1 MRKNKKTR
9 RMIVFGFLICL
20 FTVIVAFSAKFI
32 LNGLNKSKPDEVFK
46 QYISFA
52 NERKYEK
59 MYDLLDEKSK
69 SENKKEDFILRNKK
83 IYEGINSHNMSVK
96 INDIKKEKGNDKII
110 KYDSKM
116 DTLAGEISFSNEVL
130 LTRDRHKNYRIKWQ
144 SDVIFPELEED
155 NTVRISKLKA
165 KRGSILDRNGVMIA
179 GQGLASMVGLVP
191 KKMSDN
197 IEDLKKLSALLNV
210 PVEQIQKKLKAS
222 WVKENS
228 MVPIKTIEKIEEN
241 ADGTVKE
248 KDKELQDSLLSIP
261 GVKISNTEVRVY
273 PLGEKAGHLT
283 GYVQNV
289 NAEILKEK
297 EGKRYNSN
305 SIIGKIGLESLLE
318 DRIRGID
325 GYEIIIADRYGDKK
339 KTLVTEPKID
349 GENVKLTIDSKL
361 QSKLYEQMK
370 NDKGCAVV
378 MNPKTGEILSLVS
391 SPSYNPNEFILGMS
405 GDRWKE
411 VNENENKPMYNRFK
425 ARLCP
430 GSSFKPV
437 TAGIGIT
444 TGKINPN
451 ENFGHSGLSWQKD
464 SSWGSYKVTTL
475 KDYGNT
481 VNMKNALIYSDNIYF
496 AKAALKIGGDV
507 LSKELLKLGF
517 EENMPF
523 EFGLSSSRFG
533 TDNKFDTEIQ
543 LADSGYGQGKVLV
556 NPVHMASIY
565 STFVNDGDMIKP
577 YLEFKE
583 NPHAEFWKK
592 GVFSKESVKII
603 RDDLIQV
610 VESPNGTGHSAVTK
624 GITIAGKTGT
634 AEIKE
639 SKDDVTGTEL
649 GWFNAFTVDENSD
662 KQYMAIA
669 MVEDVKNRGG
679 SHYVIPI
686 VKSIFED

>member
-9 RMIVFGFLICL
+9 KMIIFGFLICL
-20 FTVIVAFSAKFI
+20 LVVIVGFLAKFI
-32 LNGLNKSKPDEVFK
+32 LEGLNKSKPDEVFK
-46 QYISFA
+46 QYMSFA
-52 NERKYEK
+52 NERQYEK

-69 SENKKEDFILRNKK
+69 SEIKKEKFILRNKK
-83 IYEGINSHNMSVK
+83 IYEGINSRNISVK
-96 INDIKKEKGNDKII
+96 INEVKKEKDSDKII

-116 DTLAGEISFSNEVL
+116 DTLAGEISFSNEVPL
-130 LTRDRHKNYRIKWQ
+130 NRDKDGDYRIRWK

-155 NTVRISKLKA
+155 NTIRISKLKA
-165 KRGSILDRNGVMIA
+165 KRGNILDRNGVMIA
-179 GQGLASMVGLVP
+179 GQGLASMIGLVP
-191 KKMSDN
+191 EKMSDN
-197 IEDLKKLSALLNV
+197 TEDLKKLSTLLNI
-210 PVEQIQKKLKAS
+210 PVEQIQKKLNAS
-222 WVKENS
+222 WVKDNS
-228 MVPIKTIEKIEEN
+228 MVPIKTIEKIE
-241 ADGTVKE
+241 
-248 KDKELQDSLLSIP
+248 DKALQDSLLSIP
-261 GVKISNTEVRVY
+261 GVKISNTEVRQY

-318 DRIRGID
+318 DRMRGID

-339 KTLVTEPKID
+339 RTLVTEPKID
-349 GENVKLTIDSKL
+349 GEDVKLTIDSKL

-405 GDRWKE
+405 EDRWKE

-430 GSSFKPV
+430 GSSFKPI
-437 TAGIGIT
+437 TAGIGLT
-444 TGKINPN
+444 TGKLNSN

-496 AKAALKIGGDV
+496 AKAALKIGEDT

-517 EENMPF
+517 EESMPF
-523 EFGLSSSRFG
+523 EFGISSSKFG

-556 NPVHMASIY
+556 NPVHMASMY
-565 STFVNDGDMIKP
+565 STFVNNGDMIKP
-577 YLEFKE
+577 YLEFKD
-583 NPHAEFWKK
+583 NSHAEFWKK
-592 GVFSKESVKII
+592 GVFSKQSVKII

-610 VESPNGTGHSAVTK
+610 VENPNGTGHSAITK

-634 AEIKE
+634 AEIKA
-639 SKDDVTGTEL
+639 SKDDITGTEL

-662 KQYMAIA
+662 KQYLAIA
-669 MVEDVKNRGG
+669 MIEDVKNRGG